1 MQLSKGDEVDKL
13 VVPILKKLM
22 NKNNARKSHRE
33 GSEVEKV
40 SLDLDE
46 KHLCLLIMYLPFF
59 KIKQE
64 TYLIGTMKR

>member
-1 MQLSKGDEVDKL
+1 
-13 VVPILKKLM
+13 M
-22 NKNNARKSHRE
+22 NKNNARTSHRE

-40 SLDLDE
+40 SFDQDE